1 MIRNSKN
8 LRDAFK
14 IVHFFKENGQDR
26 LKAIIDVKREIRA
39 YLGEESDNDIYCK
52 VIKSDYDYYVELL
65 TLGDD
70 DGVTETEAED
80 YFRETYFIPVYHSQ
94 YDCTGKPFTCWYKI
108 FKRRGLWM
116 AYHCVGINV

>member
-1 MIRNSKN
+1 MKDIKIGYEYIN
-8 LRDAFK
+8 LANARHK
-14 IVHFFKENGQDR
+14 
-26 LKAIIDVKREIRA
+26 DVKSMRDFKRALRGYLRETDDYDRRIIK
-39 YLGEESDNDIYCK
+39 GES
-52 VIKSDYDYYVELL
+52 DYYVELI

-116 AYHCVGINV
+116 AYHCVGIDV